1 MSLLSYSKRLFS
13 LDTLDTR
20 FTGSSRPPSTAS
32 SSEKSQ
38 QIDPAKPVPGLDIQ
52 DGTSRGGQPQGR
64 DTDTPGPS
72 KWATPKFFFYYIVIG
87 TAVPLMIKSVYDV
100 SQPSHPTYS
109 QYEHLLSPGWI
120 PGRKVDNSDQQYSG
134 FRDNLPYMLLLL
146 IVHPLLRT
154 FYNSFYSDDRR
165 KNQPLQKSDQP
176 DLQADA
182 RLDRRVRFDVGLSS
196 LYLLALHGTSAL
208 KVLVIL
214 YANFTIAKG
223 LPRSYVPLATWVF
236 NIGILFAN
244 ELCNGYPY
252 AGIAQLLGAGNGAL
266 GALSDQ
272 KAPQNWGALLDSYGG
287 LLARWEILF
296 NITVLR
302 LISFNLDY
310 CWSLNRLGGSPLEKK
325 QLDQSMLSER
335 NRVDIPAKSEDYSFR
350 NYFAYV
356 LYSPLYL
363 TGPILTFN
371 DFISQLR
378 YTPRSIS
385 RDRTTLYAIRFLF
398 SLLTMEVMLHYLY
411 AVAVSKSQP
420 AWNVY
425 TPFQF
430 SMLGYFS
437 LHHIWL
443 KLLLPWRF
451 FRLWA
456 LLDGIDP
463 PENMVRCM
471 SDNYSALAFW
481 RGWHRSFNRWIVRY
495 IYIPLGGSGG
505 PGTRGSGGKARAV
518 FNMLVV
524 FTFVALW
531 HDIQLKLLIW
541 GWLVTLFVLPEV
553 LAGYAFPKRRWKDN
567 PEAYR
572 MICGVG
578 AVGNILM
585 MIAANL
591 VGFAVGLDGLRDLV
605 RGILGS
611 YSGLV
616 FLAAASIAL
625 FVAAQVMFELR
636 EHELRQG
643 IRCLDGRVCRL
654 AATHL
659 SENVWITDDIL
670 KHAWNRWVQSCF
682 GQRYGSAIPGP
693 MEARKR
699 STKRRMTELRPTAS
713 GLDFH
718 PGFLAGL
725 NQEQDSQ
732 HGWQWQPHTALTIC
746 DPAMA
751 DAVALPPWLMASD
764 AAEEEAHPVEL
775 PFNQSHVANAIREA
789 SVVALS
795 AAPELEQRP
804 RQNLVEQAACTEDLD
819 EMRRL
824 IGKIRMEKYALRRKC
839 SIVAFENLV
848 RCGCPMDRI
857 LEFLG
862 DRNLNQRG
870 ARNLTFF
877 VAYCLETKKC
887 DEMRILCKWMAQQL
901 YVGRYSDSALLLVL
915 QSLSNIQKQG
925 EWQSVLEDFCVNT
938 VQALQ
943 SSPVVRTEYL
953 KARTWSSFLGILFHD
968 VYSERLLSVGLTF
981 VKTSSPLQLDHLTR
995 KIWPLLEHMMD
1006 SWEPSKNV
1014 RLDPATLTP
1023 TITTL
1028 LQMLPQDKL
1037 CETVTAISWRLLHSL
1052 SSMKD
1057 IRALWLRQSIWW
1069 SAVRSPAIFGCVG
1082 KTDAW
1087 SAIAAILGKKRDEYI
1102 VSIAVTKIDEQLK
1115 HGDLGA
1121 AHTIMLQCPDMTYD
1135 IYPDLAEALILNS
1148 ERDAK
1153 TALEMLQNR
1162 RPAALTEVRRV
1173 CESRPLEHI
1182 RLERVGLLERLSSLY
1197 AQAPHIKPSFAFR
1210 CVYECWKLHKEDN
1223 LGPVRPAMA
1232 RALIQSGIVRPL
1244 QTGRRLVSH
1253 ARFEWI
1259 LLQVAEA
1266 EGKDVMRKIGAAVW
1280 QWREEVIRQMQ
1291 EQRTEKRQDA
1301 LGRQWQ
1307 RQGATQQDLSRW
1319 DTLRVMASAGTL
1331 PATKHPHSVE
1341 YDYPSDAKRDVASP
1355 SFRLKLRG
1363 PAIKG
1368 SVEQSIPPSSPQAAS
1383 PSDPADEGVDEEN
1396 SEIQQSTWI
1405 TLDTATSATSVTSE
1419 SAKMSNGY
1427 VEYYASGYKPE
1438 EQSIDRRLGHI
1449 APDTLETAH
1458 PPRATLGNETWP
1470 PQSSSR
1476 LASPADAYRGETE
1489 QQHHQPAHGA
1499 DRLLTRLNRAPLAGC
1514 VATSSDPRCSSP
1526 STATRPELPHIPA
1539 CSLAAAVE
1547 FRSTTTDPA
1556 APSAGQNLEKRLVI
1570 RRVVGTGVIHGANG
1584 GEDPMTLS
1592 TALQPAVGT
1601 GVGVVVG
1608 GSGLEGFAR

>member
-1 MSLLSYSKRLFS
+1 
-13 LDTLDTR
+13 
-20 FTGSSRPPSTAS
+20 
-32 SSEKSQ
+32 
-38 QIDPAKPVPGLDIQ
+38 
-52 DGTSRGGQPQGR
+52 
-64 DTDTPGPS
+64 
-72 KWATPKFFFYYIVIG
+72 
-87 TAVPLMIKSVYDV
+87 
-100 SQPSHPTYS
+100 
-109 QYEHLLSPGWI
+109 
-120 PGRKVDNSDQQYSG
+120 
-134 FRDNLPYMLLLL
+134 
-146 IVHPLLRT
+146 
-154 FYNSFYSDDRR
+154 
-165 KNQPLQKSDQP
+165 
-176 DLQADA
+176 
-182 RLDRRVRFDVGLSS
+182 
-196 LYLLALHGTSAL
+196 
-208 KVLVIL
+208 
-214 YANFTIAKG
+214 
-223 LPRSYVPLATWVF
+223 
-236 NIGILFAN
+236 
-244 ELCNGYPY
+244 
-252 AGIAQLLGAGNGAL
+252 
-266 GALSDQ
+266 
-272 KAPQNWGALLDSYGG
+272 
-287 LLARWEILF
+287 
-296 NITVLR
+296 
-302 LISFNLDY
+302 
-310 CWSLNRLGGSPLEKK
+310 
-325 QLDQSMLSER
+325 
-335 NRVDIPAKSEDYSFR
+335 
-350 NYFAYV
+350 
-356 LYSPLYL
+356 
-363 TGPILTFN
+363 
-371 DFISQLR
+371 
-378 YTPRSIS
+378 
-385 RDRTTLYAIRFLF
+385 
-398 SLLTMEVMLHYLY
+398 
-411 AVAVSKSQP
+411 
-420 AWNVY
+420 
-425 TPFQF
+425 
-430 SMLGYFS
+430 
-437 LHHIWL
+437 
-443 KLLLPWRF
+443 
-451 FRLWA
+451 
-456 LLDGIDP
+456 
-463 PENMVRCM
+463 
-471 SDNYSALAFW
+471 
-481 RGWHRSFNRWIVRY
+481 
-495 IYIPLGGSGG
+495 
-505 PGTRGSGGKARAV
+505 
-518 FNMLVV
+518 
-524 FTFVALW
+524 
-531 HDIQLKLLIW
+531 
-541 GWLVTLFVLPEV
+541 
-553 LAGYAFPKRRWKDN
+553 
-567 PEAYR
+567 
-572 MICGVG
+572 
-578 AVGNILM
+578 
-585 MIAANL
+585 
-591 VGFAVGLDGLRDLV
+591 
-605 RGILGS
+605 
-611 YSGLV
+611 
-616 FLAAASIAL
+616 
-625 FVAAQVMFELR
+625 
-636 EHELRQG
+636 
-643 IRCLDGRVCRL
+643 
-654 AATHL
+654 
-659 SENVWITDDIL
+659 
-670 KHAWNRWVQSCF
+670 
-682 GQRYGSAIPGP
+682 

-699 STKRRMTELRPTAS
+699 STKRRMTELKPTAS

-732 HGWQWQPHTALTIC
+732 QGWQWQPHTGPTTY

-751 DAVALPPWLMASD
+751 GKKDAVALPPWLMASD

-775 PFNQSHVANAIREA
+775 PFNQSHVTNANREA

-795 AAPELEQRP
+795 AAPGLEQRP
-804 RQNLVEQAACTEDLD
+804 RKNLVEQVACTEDLD

-824 IGKIRMEKYALRRKC
+824 IGKIRMEKYSLRRKC

-862 DRNLNQRG
+862 DRTLNQRG

-877 VAYCLETKKC
+877 VAYCLETTKF

-901 YVGRYSDSALLLVL
+901 YVGRYSDSALLLII
-915 QSLSNIQKQG
+915 QSLSNVQNQG

-953 KARTWSSFLGILFHD
+953 KLRTWSSFLGILFHD
-968 VYSERLLSVGLTF
+968 VYSERLLSVGLKF
-981 VKTSSPLQLDHLTR
+981 VKTSSALHIDHLTR

-1082 KTDAW
+1082 KTDSW

-1135 IYPDLAEALILNS
+1135 IYPDLAEALIWNS

-1173 CESRPLEHI
+1173 YESRPLEHI
-1182 RLERVGLLERLSSLY
+1182 PLERVGLLERLASLY

-1307 RQGATQQDLSRW
+1307 KQGATQRDLSHW

-1331 PATKHPHSVE
+1331 PASKHPHSVE

-1355 SFRLKLRG
+1355 SFRLELRG

-1368 SVEQSIPPSSPQAAS
+1368 SVQQSSPPSSPQAAS
-1383 PSDPADEGVDEEN
+1383 PSEPADEGVDEEDGK
-1396 SEIQQSTWI
+1396 IQQSTWI
-1405 TLDTATSATSVTSE
+1405 PLDTAISTSATSVTSK

-1427 VEYYASGYKPE
+1427 VEYYVSGYKPE

-1458 PPRATLGNETWP
+1458 PSRATLGNETLD

-1476 LASPADAYRGETE
+1476 LPSPADANRGERE

-1514 VATSSDPRCSSP
+1514 VATSLDPCCSSP
-1526 STATRPELPHIPA
+1526 STATRPELPHIQA
-1539 CSLAAAVE
+1539 CFLAAAVQ
-1547 FRSTTTDPA
+1547 FSSSTDPA
-1556 APSAGQNLEKRLVI
+1556 VPSAGQELEKRLVI